1 MFISKKALA
10 VSPSST
16 LAIDSK
22 FKAMKAEGIDV
33 VGFGTGEPDFDTPEN
48 IKNAAKAA
56 LDRGFTKYTPAS
68 GTPELKKAICNKL
81 LRDNGLEYEPSQIV
95 VSNGA
100 KHSLMNVFTAICDPG
115 DEIIV
120 PGPFWVSY
128 TEMIRLADGVPVV
141 VSTTEESGFKLNA
154 RDFEKA
160 ITPRTRGVVV
170 NSPSNP
176 NGMVYSKEDL
186 KSIAD
191 VALRHGLYIIS
202 DEVYEHLVYDGHTHT
217 SIASFG
223 PEYKEATIV
232 VNAVSKTY
240 AMTGWR
246 IGYTACSEPLAKA
259 MANIQSHSTSN
270 PNSIAQAAATEALN
284 GDLSA
289 VMAMKEAFIKRRD
302 YMYKRINAMPG
313 VSCTLPEG
321 AFYIMMNISKLKG
334 QTFYG
339 KKIETSDDFA
349 DILLEKALVA
359 VVPCSGFGDDNFI
372 RWSYATS
379 MESIEKGMDRL
390 EKLLKGEL

>member
-68 GTPELKKAICNKL
+68 GTPELKRAICNKL
-81 LRDNGLEYEPSQIV
+81 LRENGLEYEPSQIV

-160 ITPRTRGVVV
+160 ITPRTRGVIV

-186 KSIAD
+186 KAIAD